1 MSEPTWAVVLSD
13 LLDGRDLDAEA
24 STWAMEQI
32 LGGLATPSQ
41 IAGFVVALRSKGAT
55 VDEITAFVDTM
66 YRHAAPLAIDGR
78 VVDIVGTGGDGA
90 RTVNISTMSAVT
102 IAGAGI
108 RVVKHGN
115 RASSSQSGSADVLE
129 SLGVRLDVPVAELG
143 RVLDEVGIT
152 FCFAPA
158 FHPSMRFAG
167 PTRKEL
173 GVPTVFNILGPLAN
187 PARPAAMAVGVSDIA
202 MAPLMAG
209 VFARRG
215 IDALVFRGDD
225 GLDELTTSTT
235 STVWTVREGEV
246 VEETFDPSRL
256 GIEPAED
263 GALTGGD
270 ADFNADVFR
279 RVISGEKSAVRDA
292 VLLNAAAGIAAFEA
306 APGLLEDRLATAM
319 ARATESIDSGSA
331 ARVLEAWIATTAE
344 PI

>member
-1 MSEPTWAVVLSD
+1 MAELTWPAVLTRLLGGSD
-13 LLDGRDLDAEA
+13 LSTDA

-32 LGGLATPSQ
+32 LGGEATPAQ
-41 IAGFVVALRSKGAT
+41 IAGFLVALRSKGET
-55 VDEITAFVDTM
+55 VDEITAFVETM
-66 YRHAAPLAIDGR
+66 YRHAAPLEVEGR

-90 RTVNISTMSAVT
+90 RTVNISTMAAVT

-129 SLGVRLDVPVAELG
+129 SLGVRLDVPVSDLG
-143 RVLDEVGIT
+143 KVLDAVGIT

-173 GVPTVFNILGPLAN
+173 GIPTTFNFLGPLAN

-202 MAPLMAG
+202 VAPLMAG

-225 GLDELTTSTT
+225 GLDELTTATT
-235 STVWTVREGEV
+235 SHVWTVAAGGV
-246 VEETFDPSRL
+246 TEESFDPARL
-256 GIEPAED
+256 GIEPAGD

-279 RVISGEKSAVRDA
+279 RVIGGEKGAVRDA

-306 APGLLEDRLATAM
+306 APDSLEDRLAHGWE
-319 ARATESIDSGSA
+319 RATESIDTGSA
-331 ARVLEAWIATTAE
+331 ARVLEAWIAATAE
-344 PI
+344 AI

>member
-1 MSEPTWAVVLSD
+1 MTDRTWPSVLST
-13 LLDGRDLDAEA
+13 LLAGSDLDTDA

-32 LGGLATPSQ
+32 LGGGATPAQ
-41 IAGFVVALRSKGAT
+41 IAGFLVALRSKGET
-55 VDEITAFVDTM
+55 VEEITAFVETM

-129 SLGVRLDVPVAELG
+129 SLGVRLDVPVNDLA
-143 RVLDEVGIT
+143 RVLGSVGIT

-173 GVPTVFNILGPLAN
+173 GIPTTFNFLGPLAN
-187 PARPAAMAVGVSDIA
+187 PARPGAMAVGVSDIA
-202 MAPLMAG
+202 VAPLMAG
-209 VFARRG
+209 VLARRG
-215 IDALVFRGDD
+215 VDALVFRGDD
-225 GLDELTTSTT
+225 GLDELTTATT
-235 STVWTVREGEV
+235 SHVWTVASGEV
-246 VEETFDPSRL
+246 TEATFDPSRL
-256 GIEPAED
+256 GSAPAAA

-279 RVISGEKSAVRDA
+279 RVIGGEKGAVRDA

-306 APGLLEDRLATAM
+306 SSAALEDRLADGVQ
-319 ARATESIDSGSA
+319 RAADAIDSGSA
-331 ARVLEAWIATTAE
+331 ARVLEAWIAATAE
-344 PI
+344 AI